1 MPSSGRRVARP
12 APRRKERS
20 GRDAEAWKPG
30 CQDWALCLV
39 FTAVLA
45 AAAGLYSLH
54 VLLGAT
60 ELADANG
67 RIPARITRQL
77 DVSRS
82 AGEADDFQRLY
93 DAPGSKPELSAKDI
107 AQPVQDSKVDPP
119 TKQSSEF
126 LPKGKGGAR
135 ALQNVPHL
143 LSEKGATQKL
153 QDIPQTALPKQEAI
167 SQPSFA
173 QNLRRPTAFPP
184 AQNPELDLAVPDQAI
199 EQLCTPAKI
208 RGLVAM
214 LTEKL
219 RATVSADKDKAT
231 QAEQTMEAM
240 ERAAQAWTR
249 LLEFKFQVEYMRNRI
264 CSRMEYWF
272 TTLAELQPP
281 WVPRQLSGN
290 LPKALVWPHAA
301 YVHFGVRRV
310 WSLGEYSQWAD
321 LCAGLASLGFEVV
334 LWRFRQGKF
343 FPSEGNYQEADIVF
357 TDYNGVHAG
366 KSVHVLPPGDL
377 TWLLDTFGTDGTIV
391 GNDFFGRIPP
401 LTDYPLHRFLTL
413 VPGFAER
420 NTFLGVAAVAGKANK
435 LPADSAKQLPA
446 RKWQCVLW
454 SKVHPWLRE
463 KNGFPAYHWKL
474 LREYTKHCKVIA
486 TIDKKD
492 TYKTEEL
499 IRECCPEVEIRGVE
513 SPSGFLEL
521 LRSSAVYVGVGE
533 PLIAPSCFEALS
545 LGTHVVQ
552 PRFPQPRVL
561 PNKPITQAWTSQH
574 PFLEKVPEPFAFTVD
589 PLDFSALAVTFGKLR
604 AYHESIYG
612 SSEGAATA
620 HPVSQEE
627 RLALHEF
634 YAIGDYP
641 GREEFSIGGFL
652 KRVANIAKNTK
663 ALQAKDWDWE
673 LQQHPEQLPAL
684 ARGGGG
690 K

>member
-1 MPSSGRRVARP
+1 MPISGRRA
-12 APRRKERS
+12 APRSAVSRRKER
-20 GRDAEAWKPG
+20 GGNGGDAEAWKPG
-30 CQDWALCLV
+30 CQDWVLCLV

-54 VLLGAT
+54 VLLGAN
-60 ELADANG
+60 ELADAAG
-67 RIPARITRQL
+67 RIPVRVKRQL
-77 DVSRS
+77 ETAGKS
-82 AGEADDFQRLY
+82 AGEGAAEDFQRLY
-93 DAPGSKPELSAKDI
+93 DAPGAKPEPEQTKLDRKD
-107 AQPVQDSKVDPP
+107 SP

-126 LPKGKGGAR
+126 LPKGSGAAH
-135 ALQNVPHL
+135 ALENMPQVLP
-143 LSEKGATQKL
+143 EKGAPQKL
-153 QDIPQTALPKQEAI
+153 QDMPPPLPQKDA
-167 SQPSFA
+167 SW
-173 QNLRRPTAFPP
+173 RRPTGFPP
-184 AQNPELDLAVPDQAI
+184 AQNPGNDVAVPDPAI
-199 EQLCTPAKI
+199 ELHCSPDKI
-208 RGLVAM
+208 HGVVAM

-219 RATVSADKDKAT
+219 RTTVSADKAQ
-231 QAEQTMEAM
+231 QAEQTVQALG
-240 ERAAQAWTR
+240 RAAQAWTR

-264 CSRMEYWF
+264 CSRMEFWF

-281 WVPRQLSGN
+281 WVPRQLGGT

-301 YVHFGVRRV
+301 YVHFGVKRV

-343 FPSEGNYQEADIVF
+343 FPNEGKYQEADVVF

-366 KSVHVLPPGDL
+366 KSVHTLPPGDL
-377 TWLLDTFGTDGTIV
+377 TWILDTFGTDGTIV

-401 LTDYPLHRFLTL
+401 LTNYPLHRFLTL

-435 LPADSAKQLPA
+435 LPAGSAQPLPA

-545 LGTHVVQ
+545 LGTHVIQ

-589 PLDFSALAVTFGKLR
+589 PLDFTALAATFGKLR
-604 AYHESIYG
+604 ASYESAYG
-612 SSEGAATA
+612 SSEGAA
-620 HPVSQEE
+620 HPVTEEE
-627 RLALHEF
+627 RRALREF
-634 YAIGDYP
+634 YATGDYP

-652 KRVANIAKNTK
+652 KRVANIVRNTK
-663 ALQAKDWDWE
+663 ALQATDWDWE
-673 LQQHPEQLPAL
+673 LQQHPEQLPAV
-684 ARGGGG
+684 ARNAISR
-690 K
+690 